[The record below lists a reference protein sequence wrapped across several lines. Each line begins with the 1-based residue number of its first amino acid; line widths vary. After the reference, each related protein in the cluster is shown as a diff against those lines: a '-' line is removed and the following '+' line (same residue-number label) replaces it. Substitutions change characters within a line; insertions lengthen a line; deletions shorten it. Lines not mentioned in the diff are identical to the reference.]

1 MRLKREESKLREWE
15 ERQSGGG
22 SGGRLR
28 EKKQGKGQEGEG
40 VETEQ
45 KKKKKSK
52 RERETGMRPN
62 AGPHECFRAVVKQ
75 ASSHPTY

>member
-1 MRLKREESKLREWE
+1 MCLKREESKLREWE
-15 ERQSGGG
+15 ERQSGDGR
-22 SGGRLR
+22 GGRLR
-28 EKKQGKGQEGEG
+28 KKKQGEGQEGEG

-45 KKKKKSK
+45 KKKRRE